1 MRKIVFVIGIMGN
14 GGAERVVATLSNYL
28 SKKKYDI
35 SIITIYGDRK
45 DYQLDENVK
54 YIPIICKSEN
64 KLYRPIER
72 IKTIRQKLKAINP
85 NCVISFLADVNI
97 HTLFATRGL
106 NIPLILSERNDPN
119 NDPSIRWQRVIRN
132 KIYRWCDGIVFQT
145 IGALEYFNTL
155 LSPKVNRIVIP
166 NPVSSQLPYH
176 LQDEKCTRFITACR
190 LSKQKNL
197 PLMIDAVF
205 ELVKKGY
212 DCTLD
217 IFGDGPLKPILED
230 YINTIDLSNR
240 IKLKGFSP
248 NIHYEMTQSVA
259 FVISSNYEGISN
271 SMLEALAI
279 GLPVIAT
286 DCPIGGAKDSIEDGV
301 NGFLV
306 PVGDKESLAFAMERV
321 LNSDK
326 LRKKIG
332 SEAMK
337 IREKLS
343 IEVIGECWHQ
353 FIEEVIHNII
363 QHNQDEEGK

>member
-14 GGAERVVATLSNYL
+14 GGAERVIATLSNYL
-28 SKKKYDI
+28 SKKNYDI
-35 SIITIYGDRK
+35 SIITIYGDRT
-45 DYQLDENVK
+45 DYQLEENVK
-54 YIPIICKSEN
+54 HLPIICKSKN
-64 KLYRPIER
+64 KIFRPIER
-72 IKTIRQKLKAINP
+72 IRIIKQNLKAINP
-85 NCVISFLADVNI
+85 DCVISFLTDVNI

-145 IGALEYFNTL
+145 NDAMGYFKNYL
-155 LSPKVNRIVIP
+155 PSKVKRIVIP

-190 LSKQKNL
+190 LNKQKNL
-197 PLMIDAVF
+197 PLMIDAVS

-230 YINTIDLSNR
+230 YIHAINLSDR
-240 IKLKGFSP
+240 IKLKGFST
-248 NIHYEMTQSVA
+248 NIHKEMTQSLA

-279 GLPVIAT
+279 GVPVIAT
-286 DCPIGGAKDSIEDGV
+286 DCPIGGAKDSIENGV

-306 PVGDKESLAFAMERV
+306 PVGDKDSLVSAMERV

-326 LRKKIG
+326 LRKQIG

-343 IEVIGECWHQ
+343 VEVIGECWHR
-353 FIEEVIHNII
+353 FIEENIM
-363 QHNQDEEGK
+363 HLSK